1 MQNDTAS
8 PSTPQTS
15 HIQVLT
21 TQRSSSAASKNV
33 ATVSESEHVEGIA
46 VVRTFLES
54 VVPGMG
60 ELTPILVHGGII
72 CEKCLDCLES
82 LPAAE
87 QLEFLRSDL
96 RLNAFQARAI
106 SIKLRFHHSST
117 ESAPNDK
124 A

>member
-1 MQNDTAS
+1 M
-8 PSTPQTS
+8 
-15 HIQVLT
+15 
-21 TQRSSSAASKNV
+21 TQRSSSASKSV
-33 ATVSESEHVEGIA
+33 TTVSESEHADGVAA
-46 VVRTFLES
+46 VRAFLES

-60 ELTPILVHGGII
+60 ELTPILVHGGLI
-72 CEKCLDCLES
+72 CKKCLDCLES

-106 SIKLRFHHSST
+106 SVKLRFHYSST
-117 ESAPNDK
+117 KSAPNDK